1 MPEIDLEKLKANLEV
16 QVFNDP
22 QTRDKIINAI
32 KTVPEIPGITYNKAV
47 IFLGFATLIVALGG
61 ILLAA
66 LDKTPPDAL
75 WTALGAGIG
84 GLAGIFTGK
93 D

>member
-1 MPEIDLEKLKANLEV
+1 MPKIDLEKLKANLEV
-16 QVFNDP
+16 QGFNDP
-22 QTRDKIINAI
+22 QTREKIINAV
-32 KTVPEIPGITYNKAV
+32 KTVPEKTYDKAV

-66 LDKTPPDAL
+66 IGKTVPDAL

>member
-1 MPEIDLEKLKANLEV
+1 MPKFDFKQLDKSLDVEGI
-16 QVFNDP
+16 QDP
-22 QTRDKIINAI
+22 QVKEKIVSAI
-32 KTVPEIPGITYNKAV
+32 KSLPEKTYDKAV
-47 IFLGFATLIVALGG
+47 IFLGYVTLLVAVGG

-66 LDKTPPDAL
+66 LNKTVPDAL

-93 D
+93 N

>member
-1 MPEIDLEKLKANLEV
+1 MPKFDFKKLDQNLEV
-16 QVFNDP
+16 QGFNDP
-22 QTRDKIINAI
+22 QTKEKILNAF
-32 KTVPEIPGITYNKAV
+32 KGVPEPTYNKAV
-47 IFLGFATLIVALGG
+47 IFLGAATLIVAVGG

-66 LDKTPPDAL
+66 LNKTVPDAL

>member
-1 MPEIDLEKLKANLEV
+1 
-16 QVFNDP
+16 
-22 QTRDKIINAI
+22 
-32 KTVPEIPGITYNKAV
+32 V
-47 IFLGFATLIVALGG
+47 IFLGFATLIVAVGG

-66 LDKTPPDAL
+66 INKEAPDAL

-93 D
+93 E

>member
-1 MPEIDLEKLKANLEV
+1 MPKFDFKKLDANLEV
-16 QVFNDP
+16 QGFNDP
-22 QTRDKIINAI
+22 QTREKIINTI
-32 KTVPEIPGITYNKAV
+32 KTVPEKTYDKAV

-61 ILLAA
+61 ILLAS
-66 LDKTPPDAL
+66 LDKTVPDAL

>member
-1 MPEIDLEKLKANLEV
+1 MPKFDFKKLDANLEI
-16 QVFNDP
+16 QGFNDP
-22 QTRDKIINAI
+22 QTREKILNTI
-32 KTVPEIPGITYNKAV
+32 KTVPENTYDKAV
-47 IFLGFATLIVALGG
+47 IFLGAATLVVAVGG

-66 LDKTPPDAL
+66 IGKTVPDAL

-93 D
+93 G

>member
-1 MPEIDLEKLKANLEV
+1 MPKFDFKKLDANLEI
-16 QVFNDP
+16 QGFNDP
-22 QTRDKIINAI
+22 QTKEKIISAI
-32 KTVPEIPGITYNKAV
+32 KSVPEKTYDKAV
-47 IFLGFATLIVALGG
+47 IFLGFATLIVAVGG

-66 LDKTPPDAL
+66 LNKTVPDAL

-93 D
+93 E

>member
-1 MPEIDLEKLKANLEV
+1 MPKLDFKKLDANLEA
-16 QVFNDP
+16 QGFNDP
-22 QTRDKIINAI
+22 QTREKIINSI
-32 KTVPEIPGITYNKAV
+32 KTMPEKTYDKAV
-47 IFLGFATLIVALGG
+47 IFLGFATLIVAVGG

-66 LDKTPPDAL
+66 IGGTVPDAL

-93 D
+93 N

>member
-1 MPEIDLEKLKANLEV
+1 MPKIDLEKLKANLEV
-16 QVFNDP
+16 QGFNDP
-22 QTRDKIINAI
+22 QTKEKILNAI
-32 KTVPEIPGITYNKAV
+32 KGVPEPTYSKAV
-47 IFLGFATLIVALGG
+47 IFLGAATLIVAVGG

-66 LDKTPPDAL
+66 IDKTVPDAL

-93 D
+93 E

>member
-1 MPEIDLEKLKANLEV
+1 MPKFDFKKLDANLEI
-16 QVFNDP
+16 QGFNDP
-22 QTRDKIINAI
+22 QTREKILNTI
-32 KTVPEIPGITYNKAV
+32 KTVPEKTYDKAV
-47 IFLGFATLIVALGG
+47 IFLGFATLIVAVGG

-66 LDKTPPDAL
+66 IDKTAPDAL

-93 D
+93 E

>member
-1 MPEIDLEKLKANLEV
+1 MPKFDFEKLDKSLESEGIK
-16 QVFNDP
+16 DP
-22 QTRDKIINAI
+22 QTKEKVISAI
-32 KTVPEIPGITYNKAV
+32 KSVPARTYNKAI

-66 LDKTPPDAL
+66 LDKNVPDAL

-84 GLAGIFTGK
+84 GLAGIFTGRE
-93 D
+93 